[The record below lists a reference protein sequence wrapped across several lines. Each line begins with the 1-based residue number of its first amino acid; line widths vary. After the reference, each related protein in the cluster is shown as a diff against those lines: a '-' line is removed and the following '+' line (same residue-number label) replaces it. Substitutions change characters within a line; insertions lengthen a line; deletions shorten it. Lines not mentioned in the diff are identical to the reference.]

1 MFSYHNYSK
10 YRDGLWTTRPDR
22 VVTLLLTLSVDVDG
36 PAARAGWLA
45 LVGSATR
52 VDTIARLR
60 SATRVDTIS
69 RLGSA
74 TRLNT
79 IARLG
84 STTRVDT
91 IARLGSATR
100 VDTITQLGSAIG
112 TREEVCKPS
121 SRVVFICVRLR
132 QTTYPFVSRTQYDCG
147 LVVCRTTVA
156 GTHLFSLR
164 TRTV

>member
-10 YRDGLWTTRPDR
+10 YHDGLWTTRPDR

-36 PAARAGWLA
+36 PAARAGWFMPAASFSLAPLGRLA
-45 LVGSATR
+45 LVGSW
-52 VDTIARLR
+52 
-60 SATRVDTIS
+60 
-69 RLGSA
+69 
-74 TRLNT
+74 TRL
-79 IARLG
+79 
-84 STTRVDT
+84 DT

-100 VDTITQLGSAIG
+100 LDTIARLGSATRLDTIARLGSAFG
-112 TREEVCKPS
+112 TREEVCKSS

-132 QTTYPFVSRTQYDCG
+132 RTTYPFVSRTQYDCG

>member
-22 VVTLLLTLSVDVDG
+22 VVTLLLTLSADG
-36 PAARAGWLA
+36 DCPAARAGWLA

-52 VDTIARLR
+52 VDTIARL
-60 SATRVDTIS
+60 
-69 RLGSA
+69 GSA
-74 TRLNT
+74 
-79 IARLG
+79 
-84 STTRVDT
+84 TRVDT

-100 VDTITQLGSAIG
+100 VDTVARLGP

-132 QTTYPFVSRTQYDCG
+132 RTTYPFVSRTKYDCG

>member
-22 VVTLLLTLSVDVDG
+22 VVTLLVTLSVDVDG

-52 VDTIARLR
+52 VDTI
-60 SATRVDTIS
+60 S

-74 TRLNT
+74 
-79 IARLG
+79 
-84 STTRVDT
+84 TRVDT

-100 VDTITQLGSAIG
+100 VDTIARLGSAIG

-121 SRVVFICVRLR
+121 LRVVFICVRLR
-132 QTTYPFVSRTQYDCG
+132 RTTYPFVSRTQYDCR
-147 LVVCRTTVA
+147 LVVCRKENQTVRVRKEKIWVPATVVRHTTNPQSYWVRLH
-156 GTHLFSLR
+156 GCH
-164 TRTV
+164 